1 MDLTLAID
9 DLSLAATQF
18 FLVFVRTA
26 AMTFFLPGFGE
37 SYVAPRVKLVI
48 ALGLAAIVFPMI
60 GPGIDVAPGDQ
71 RQVFGLIGTEAIA
84 GLFWGAMIRLVI
96 FALQIAG
103 SIISQATS
111 LAQIFGGTVN
121 MDAQPAMGHILVI
134 SGLALLCIVGL
145 PKIYVVYILNTYL
158 VTPAGSLL
166 AGIDVAD
173 FSSGAVSRAF
183 ALAFQLAAA
192 ALTATLLYNII
203 LGVINRAMPQLLV
216 SFVGA
221 PAITAGG
228 LLILFLMAPTIL
240 DVWLGFVAE
249 VVALPRSG

>member
-1 MDLTLAID
+1 METFVLSDTLTV
-9 DLSLAATQF
+9 SAAQL

-26 AMTFFLPGFGE
+26 AMTFLLPGFGE
-37 SYVAPRVKLVI
+37 SYVPARIKLVL
-48 ALGLAAIVFPMI
+48 AAGLAVLVFPMV
-60 GPGIDVAPGDQ
+60 GPTIAVDPRAENQ
-71 RQVFGLIGTEAIA
+71 FFSLLMIEAFT
-84 GLFWGAMIRLVI
+84 GLFWGTVIRLI
-96 FALQIAG
+96 IHALQIAG

-111 LAQIFGGTVN
+111 LAQIFGGSVN

-134 SGLALLCIVGL
+134 SGLALICVLGL
-145 PKIYVVYILNTYL
+145 HETYLVYILNTYQ

-166 AGIDVAD
+166 SGADVAAY
-173 FSSGAVSRAF
+173 SSEHIGKAF

-228 LLILFLMAPTIL
+228 LLILYLMAPTIL
-240 DVWLGFVAE
+240 QVWLRFVAE
-249 VVALPRSG
+249 IVAIPAGR

>member
-1 MDLTLAID
+1 MDLTRALDEI
-9 DLSLAATQF
+9 SLAATQF
-18 FLVFVRTA
+18 FIVFVRTG

-37 SYVAPRVKLVI
+37 SYVSPRVKLVI
-48 ALGLAAIVFPMI
+48 AMGLAAIVFPMV
-60 GPGIDVAPGDQ
+60 GPSINVSPDNQ
-71 RQVFGLIGTEAIA
+71 RQIATLIGTEAIA
-84 GLFWGAMIRLVI
+84 GIFWGAIIRLVI

-103 SIISQATS
+103 SIISQSTS

-134 SGLALLCIVGL
+134 SGLALMCIVGL
-145 PKIYVVYILNTYL
+145 PEIYVVYILNTYRA
-158 VTPAGSLL
+158 TPVGELL
-166 AGIDVAD
+166 TGIAVAD
-173 FSSGAVSRAF
+173 FSSRYVGRTF

-192 ALTATLLYNII
+192 ALTATLLYNIV

-228 LLILFLMAPTIL
+228 LLILYLMAPTIL
-240 DVWLGFVAE
+240 DVWLGFVADI
-249 VVALPRSG
+249 VDLPATG

>member
-1 MDLTLAID
+1 MEITLPMTE
-9 DLSLAATQF
+9 LSMAATQF
-18 FLVFVRTA
+18 FLVFVRMTA
-26 AMTFFLPGFGE
+26 LTFFLPGFGE
-37 SYVAPRVKLVI
+37 SYVPPRVKLVV
-48 ALGLAAIVFPMI
+48 AMGLAALIFPMI
-60 GPGIDVAPGDQ
+60 GDQITVNPNNQ
-71 RQVFGLIGTEAIA
+71 RQVFSLIGTEAVA
-84 GLFWGAMIRLVI
+84 GIFWGLIIRLVI
-96 FALQIAG
+96 FCLQMAG

-111 LAQIFGGTVN
+111 LAQIFGGSVN

-145 PKIYVVYILNTYL
+145 HELYIIYALNTYL
-158 VTPAGSLL
+158 VTPAGLL
-166 AGIDVAD
+166 I
-173 FSSGAVSRAF
+173 SGAEMSAFSTRHIARAF

-228 LLILFLMAPTIL
+228 LLILYLMAPTML
-240 DVWLGFVAE
+240 DVWLGFVE
-249 VVALPRSG
+249 SIIALPAAG

>member
-1 MDLTLAID
+1 MDLTALTQ
-9 DLSLAATQF
+9 DLSLATTQF

-37 SYVAPRVKLVI
+37 SYVSVRVKLVL
-48 ALGLAAIVFPMI
+48 ALGLAALAFPMV
-60 GPGIDVAPGDQ
+60 GPQISVDPANQ
-71 RQVFGLIGTEAIA
+71 HQVFGLIGSEAVA
-84 GLFWGAMIRLVI
+84 GLFWGVMIRLVI

-111 LAQIFGGTVN
+111 LAQIFGGSVN

-134 SGLALLCIVGL
+134 SGLALLSILGL
-145 PKIYVVYILNTYL
+145 HEIYVVYVLNSYL
-158 VTPAGSLL
+158 ATPVGVLMS
-166 AGIDVAD
+166 GVQVAD
-173 FSSGAVSRAF
+173 YSSHHIARAF

-192 ALTATLLYNII
+192 ALTAALLYNVI

-228 LLILFLMAPTIL
+228 LLILYLLAPAIL
-240 DVWLGFVAE
+240 DVWLGFVETTIASP
-249 VVALPRSG
+249 AAR